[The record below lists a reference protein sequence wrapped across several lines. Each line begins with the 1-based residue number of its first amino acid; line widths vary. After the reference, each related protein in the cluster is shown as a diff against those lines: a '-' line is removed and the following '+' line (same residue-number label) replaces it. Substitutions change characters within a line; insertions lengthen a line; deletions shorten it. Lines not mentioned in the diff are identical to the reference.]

1 MIHTRLDADAVLHLK
16 LQRPAK
22 RNALS
27 LDMSRLLL
35 AACKT
40 AVADDAVRALLL
52 SGDGSSF
59 CAGKDRD
66 EPASPEFAAVLQE
79 LAGVLLA
86 SAKPVVACVH
96 GWVIGAGLELMLNA
110 DIVVAE
116 RSARFVL
123 PEVRLGLFGTGA
135 ITALLPAAV
144 GLPRAKALMML
155 GSEFGASDAER
166 WGLVATLVDEGQGLG
181 AAQAIAST
189 LAGSDSAML
198 GFTKTLLHEA
208 SLDNIAQVLSR
219 ESAAHRRLQRR

>member
-1 MIHTRLDADAVLHLK
+1 MIHTELDERAVLHIQVQRPLK
-16 LQRPAK
+16 L
-22 RNALS
+22 NALS
-27 LDMSRLLL
+27 LDIGRSLL
-35 AACKT
+35 AACKA
-40 AVADDAVRALLL
+40 AVADEAVRVLLL
-52 SGDGSSF
+52 SGEGRSF

-86 SAKPVVACVH
+86 SAKPVVARVH

-116 RSARFVL
+116 RGTRFVL

-144 GLPRAKALMML
+144 GLPRAKALMLL
-155 GSEFGASDAER
+155 GEEFGAAEAER
-166 WGLVATLVDEGQGLG
+166 WGLVASVVDDG
-181 AAQAIAST
+181 AGMAEAQR
-189 LAGSDSAML
+189 LAGMLAESDPAVL
-198 GFTKTLLHEA
+198 GFTKALLQDA
-208 SLDNIAQVLSR
+208 SLDNIGQVLSR